1 MGKIRTRVIG
11 DEEIEKKE
19 KKLQKEK
26 AKKKKQVKG
35 KDLPIN
41 LSGQSSVIPDSD
53 RESSNQADALDP
65 RFHGDD
71 NGGTRDDGGA
81 VKKKPKK
88 ETIARKRGKNY
99 LLAKSQVKQKLSG
112 ELQKKGINLK
122 QAIEL
127 LKKIKYAKFDESI
140 EIHIKIL
147 EEGLRGEVKLPNS
160 IGKEVRVRVIDD
172 KTIEQIEK
180 GKIDFDIL
188 IAHPSYMPKIVK
200 FAKILG
206 PKGLM
211 PNPKAGTISEKPE
224 ETAKKFES
232 GILKWKS
239 EAKQPLIH
247 QQIAKISY
255 DQKKIEENINMFVKS
270 VGKSK
275 ILEMFIVSTMSP
287 SIRVDVS
294 SL

>member
-1 MGKIRTRVIG
+1 MQMILMLQLKLLKEQRFLWVLKLREINKMGKIRTRVIG
-11 DEEIEKKE
+11 NVEVEKKE
-19 KKLQKEK
+19 KKEQKERSK
-26 AKKKKQVKG
+26 EKKQTKIKEEVVEVKEED
-35 KDLPIN
+35 KKPVD
-41 LSGQSSVIPDSD
+41 
-53 RESSNQADALDP
+53 
-65 RFHGDD
+65 
-71 NGGTRDDGGA
+71 
-81 VKKKPKK
+81 KKPKK

-99 LLAKSQVKQKLSG
+99 LLAKSQIKQKLTG
-112 ELQKKGINLK
+112 DLQKKGINLK

-127 LKKIKYAKFDESI
+127 LKKIKYANFDESI

-147 EEGLRGEVKLPNS
+147 EEGQRGEVKLPNS

-188 IAHPSYMPKIVK
+188 IAHLS
-200 FAKILG
+200 
-206 PKGLM
+206 LM

-232 GILKWKS
+232 GVLKWKS

-255 DQKKIEENINMFVKS
+255 DQKKIEENINIFVKS

>member
-1 MGKIRTRVIG
+1 MGKIRTRIIG
-11 DEEIEKKE
+11 NEEIEKKE
-19 KKLQKEK
+19 KKEQKERSK
-26 AKKKKQVKG
+26 EKKQTKIKEEIIEVKEED
-35 KDLPIN
+35 KK
-41 LSGQSSVIPDSD
+41 V
-53 RESSNQADALDP
+53 
-65 RFHGDD
+65 
-71 NGGTRDDGGA
+71 

-112 ELQKKGINLK
+112 ELQKKGVNLK
-122 QAIEL
+122 QALEL

-140 EIHIKIL
+140 EIHIRIL
-147 EEGLRGEVKLPNS
+147 EEGQRGEVKLPNS
-160 IGKEVRVRVIDD
+160 IGKEARVRVVDD
-172 KTIEQIEK
+172 NTIEQIEK

-211 PNPKAGTISEKPE
+211 PNPKTGTISEKPE

-232 GILKWKS
+232 GVLKWKS
-239 EAKQPLIH
+239 EPKQPLIH
-247 QQIAKISY
+247 QQIAKMSY
-255 DQKKIEENINMFVKS
+255 DQKKIEENLNAFIKS
-270 VGKSK
+270 IGKSK
-275 ILEMFIVSTMSP
+275 ILEMFIASSMSP
-287 SIRVDVS
+287 SIKIDVS

>member
-1 MGKIRTRVIG
+1 MGKIRTRIIG
-11 DEEIEKKE
+11 NEEIEKKE
-19 KKLQKEK
+19 KKEQKERSK
-26 AKKKKQVKG
+26 EKKQTKIKEEVVEVKEED
-35 KDLPIN
+35 KKPVD
-41 LSGQSSVIPDSD
+41 
-53 RESSNQADALDP
+53 
-65 RFHGDD
+65 
-71 NGGTRDDGGA
+71 
-81 VKKKPKK
+81 KKPKK
-88 ETIARKRGKNY
+88 ETIARKRGRNY
-99 LLAKSQVKQKLSG
+99 LLAKSQIKQKLTG
-112 ELQKKGINLK
+112 DLQKKGLILK

-147 EEGLRGEVKLPNS
+147 EEGQRGEVKLPNS
-160 IGKEVRVRVIDD
+160 IGKEVRVRVLDD
-172 KTIEQIEK
+172 SLIEQIEK

-200 FAKILG
+200 FAKVLG

-232 GILKWKS
+232 GVLKWKS

-255 DQKKIEENINMFVKS
+255 DQKKIEENINIFVKS

-287 SIRVDVS
+287 SIRVDVG